1 MILSTVCDKYLL
13 LFMTE
18 SKQICIFSQ
27 KRGFNGY
34 QLVRCLCVKETDVEI
49 CKI

>member
-13 LFMTE
+13 LFMTK
-18 SKQICIFSQ
+18 SKQICIFYQ

-34 QLVRCLCVKETDVEI
+34 PGEI
-49 CKI
+49 EYVDSEYDIVNRM